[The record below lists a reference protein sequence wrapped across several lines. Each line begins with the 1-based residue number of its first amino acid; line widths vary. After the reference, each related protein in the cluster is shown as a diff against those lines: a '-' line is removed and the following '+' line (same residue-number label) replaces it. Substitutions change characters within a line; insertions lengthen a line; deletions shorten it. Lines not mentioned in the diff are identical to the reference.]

1 MECKINLNYL
11 NISWR
16 TNFFSS
22 LSTFKFYILII
33 ELNSP
38 ICLLVVEI
46 QGKWNRMALYI
57 FFLVTFKVDL
67 WYSKNIF
74 KWTSH
79 LCFPACLVFFLF
91 HPFLFIPLYFL
102 LLFGTSHLQ
111 SLLVTQSCLT
121 LCDHMDC
128 SPPGFSI
135 HAIVQARILEWVA
148 VSYPRRS
155 SWSRDWTHIS
165 CISYVGRQI
174 LYHWATW
181 EAQLDLSQ
189 FYFAAWV
196 LPLTGSGWQPS
207 NLLAPW
213 PSWGW

>member
-1 MECKINLNYL
+1 MLSSVGCSNLCSHWQYARFSFLYILSNTRYCLCYVRISYIVIFKFPFIQSFTFQKIFWNWNHKQVFSVYFLFLLTLYIGSYLHVKLMECKINLNYL

-111 SLLVTQSCLT
+111 SVLVTQSCLT
-121 LCDHMDC
+121 FCDHMD
-128 SPPGFSI
+128 
-135 HAIVQARILEWVA
+135 
-148 VSYPRRS
+148 
-155 SWSRDWTHIS
+155 
-165 CISYVGRQI
+165 
-174 LYHWATW
+174 
-181 EAQLDLSQ
+181 
-189 FYFAAWV
+189 
-196 LPLTGSGWQPS
+196 
-207 NLLAPW
+207 
-213 PSWGW
+213 